1 MKTVDAELA
10 RVQVLMHNQV
20 APLIRLLHTC
30 DDVEVPIFID
40 DAKEVIVESI
50 QLLGNASVD
59 MSRLQQKR
67 LLKSM
72 NPDLADLA
80 EEEIFEEAAPNLISS
95 GFEEKMKERPESIKL
110 LSASKCS
117 CPTSSLQHQFFQ

>member
-1 MKTVDAELA
+1 MDAELA

-20 APLIRLLHTC
+20 APLIHLLHTC

-59 MSRLQQKR
+59 MSRL
-67 LLKSM
+67 
-72 NPDLADLA
+72 
-80 EEEIFEEAAPNLISS
+80 
-95 GFEEKMKERPESIKL
+95 
-110 LSASKCS
+110 
-117 CPTSSLQHQFFQ
+117 